1 MTEITQAKANRFKE
15 METKRHSLEMR
26 KVRGESEKN
35 YKDEVK
41 ANEKHLKRMRDEFA
55 VTKLNLENELE
66 RKLKDVQMA
75 HKVKIRDENRRLGQE
90 LTELKKSH
98 DSRVIETKETN
109 MSQLDKMMEEHKES
123 IDTARTQYKKSINKY
138 QFDA

>member
-35 YKDEVK
+35 YKAEVK
-41 ANEKHLKRMRDEFA
+41 ANEKTLKRMRDEFA

-66 RKLKDVQMA
+66 RKLKGVQMT
-75 HKVKIRDENRRLGQE
+75 HKMKMNDENRRLNQE
-90 LTELKKSH
+90 LTELKKGH
-98 DSRVIETKETN
+98 DMKVMETKETQKA
-109 MSQLDKMMEEHKES
+109 QLTKMMEQHKAS

-138 QFDA
+138 EFDA